1 MLFKIADAVDAACT
15 CNLDGVDAA
24 LLSQLAP
31 DISAAMPS
39 PTAYAVIAGSG
50 NVPVS
55 AAS

>member
-1 MLFKIADAVDAACT
+1 MLFKIANAVDAACT

-39 PTAYAVIAGSG
+39 TTAYALIAGSG
-50 NVPVS
+50 NVPFS